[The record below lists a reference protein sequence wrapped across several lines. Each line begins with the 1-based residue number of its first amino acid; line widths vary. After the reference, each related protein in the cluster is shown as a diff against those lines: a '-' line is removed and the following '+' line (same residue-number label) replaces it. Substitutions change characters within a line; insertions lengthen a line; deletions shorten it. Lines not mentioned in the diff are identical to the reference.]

1 MILAPVLLI
10 EDNLDDVELTR
21 LAFAE
26 AGIAHPLVVA
36 HDGALA
42 LDWLDANRHALPSLI
57 LLDLNL
63 PRLDGREV
71 VQAIRA
77 DPALRHLPVVA
88 LSSSGEPNDIDATYA
103 CGADSY
109 LQKPVDFL
117 RFIDDVRRLRV
128 QWLGRLA
135 AHAAVCA
142 FASCARWYSVALAT
156 SSREPRN
163 TGTRWCSCVGAMS
176 SMRVRPLVAAPPA
189 CSMSIAHRVGFV
201 HQAQLAGLR
210 RILACPTDR

>member
-42 LDWLDANRHALPSLI
+42 LDWLHANRHALPSLI

-63 PRLDGREV
+63 PKLDGREV

-88 LSSSGEPNDIDATYA
+88 LSSSGEPFDIDTSFAS
-103 CGADSY
+103 GVDSY
-109 LQKPVDFL
+109 LQKPVDFG
-117 RFIDDVRRLRV
+117 RFIEEMKRVRA
-128 QWLGRLA
+128 QWL
-135 AHAAVCA
+135 
-142 FASCARWYSVALAT
+142 
-156 SSREPRN
+156 
-163 TGTRWCSCVGAMS
+163 
-176 SMRVRPLVAAPPA
+176 
-189 CSMSIAHRVGFV
+189 
-201 HQAQLAGLR
+201 
-210 RILACPTDR
+210 D

>member
-63 PRLDGREV
+63 PKLDGREV

-109 LQKPVDFL
+109 LQKPVDFV
-117 RFIDDVRRLRV
+117 RFIDDVRRQRT
-128 QWLGRLA
+128 QWLER
-135 AHAAVCA
+135 
-142 FASCARWYSVALAT
+142 
-156 SSREPRN
+156 
-163 TGTRWCSCVGAMS
+163 
-176 SMRVRPLVAAPPA
+176 
-189 CSMSIAHRVGFV
+189 
-201 HQAQLAGLR
+201 
-210 RILACPTDR
+210 